1 MSAAGPHDH
10 DVILRGGAIHDG
22 GGGEPFEA
30 DLAIDGGSIAAVGQL
45 TGGRGRLEVDARGL
59 AVVPGFINVLSWAAE
74 TLLEDGRSQGNI
86 RQGVTVEVFGEGESM
101 GPLSPESR
109 DALVAEQ
116 GDIRYDVEWT
126 SLGEFLDYL
135 VARGVSTNVA
145 SFVGAATVRI
155 HELGYADQAP
165 SAAQLDRMRGLVRDA
180 MAEGALGV
188 GSSLIYMPACF
199 AATDELVA
207 LATEAARSGGMY
219 ISHIRNEGERIVEA
233 IDELVTI
240 ARESGARAEV
250 YHLKAA
256 GRTNWHRIEDA
267 IARLEEARAEGL
279 PITADMYPY
288 PASGTGLDATMPP
301 WVQEGGTQ
309 AWVARLRDPEIRRR
323 VAAEMRLPG
332 DGWENELHGAGAEA
346 VVIANVRTDR
356 LKPVIGRTL
365 AQLAAERGT
374 TPEEVAMDLVIEDE
388 SRVSAVYFT
397 QSEEVVCRVAG
408 LPWVSIGSD
417 EGSYAPEGVF
427 LRSRPHP
434 RAYGSFA
441 RFLGRYVRDE
451 GVASFP
457 DGIRRLTALPAAN
470 LGLDRRG
477 RLLPGYAADVVV
489 LDPAGIRD
497 EATFDDPHRYA
508 VGVRDVFVNGV
519 HTLAD
524 GEHTGA
530 RGGQV
535 VRGPGWS
542 GIRAASERRLFTVN

>member
-1 MSAAGPHDH
+1 LWGRGAPTGRYRGP
-10 DVILRGGAIHDG
+10 ISGGA
-22 GGGEPFEA
+22 PFEA
-30 DLAIDGGSIAAVGQL
+30 DLAIDGGTIAGIGQL
-45 TGGRGRLEVDARGL
+45 ADRKGRLEVDARGL
-59 AVVPGFINVLSWAAE
+59 AVAPGFINVLSWAAD

-86 RQGVTVEVFGEGESM
+86 RQAVTLEVFGEGDSM
-101 GPLSPESR
+101 GPLTPQSR
-109 DALVAEQ
+109 EALIAEQ
-116 GDIRYDVEWT
+116 GDIRYDVDWT
-126 SLGEFLDYL
+126 SLGEFLDHL

-155 HELGYADQAP
+155 HELGYVDRAP
-165 SAAQLDRMRGLVRDA
+165 SPAELDRMRALVRDA

-188 GSSLIYMPACF
+188 GSSLIYMPAYY
-199 AATDELVA
+199 AATDELIA
-207 LATEAARSGGMY
+207 LASEAAASGGMY
-219 ISHIRNEGERIVEA
+219 ISHIRNEGERIIEA

-240 ARESGARAEV
+240 ARESGARSEV

-256 GRTNWHRIEDA
+256 GRPHWWRIEDA
-267 IARLEEARAEGL
+267 IARLEAARAEGL

-288 PASGTGLDATMPP
+288 DASGTGLDAIMPL
-301 WVQEGGTQ
+301 WVQEGGMQ
-309 AWVARLRDPEIRRR
+309 AWVARLREPDIRQR

-332 DGWENELHGAGAEA
+332 VGWDNELHDAGPEA

-356 LKPVIGRTL
+356 LKPVIGRSL
-365 AQLAAERGT
+365 AQLAAERAT
-374 TPEEVAMDLVIEDE
+374 TPEDVAIDLVIEDE
-388 SRVSAVYFT
+388 SRVPSVYFT
-397 QSEEVVCRVAG
+397 QSEDVVRRVAG

-417 EGSYAPEGVF
+417 EGSYATEGVF

-434 RAYGSFA
+434 RAYGTFA

-457 DGIRRLTALPAAN
+457 DAIRRLTALPAAN

-477 RLLPGYAADVVV
+477 RLLPGHAADVVV

-497 EATFDDPHRYA
+497 EATYEEPHRYA

-519 HTLAD
+519 HTLAG

-535 VRGPGWS
+535 ARGPGWLGRPPS
-542 GIRAASERRLFTVN
+542 V